1 MIKKVAAIGS
11 CLGVEEILSEKG
23 CAVEHVEQKDVLDFL
38 KKESVEAVIVDMDDT
53 AMVDM
58 VISGIRH
65 LYPALWITAISDNK
79 DDHQQSLALK
89 SGASNYIVKPVDET
103 NLSIGIEESAN
114 LEAPP
119 PFLAGSPQANVL
131 QAPQI
136 KHQML
141 DESKKTF
148 PGRFH
153 NAFFVTEYGK
163 LEVLRAERYN
173 KKLSIILI
181 HIRGFNNLKKKM
193 EKNELLAFLKELIKA
208 TMQALRNCDV
218 IGMVEDKKIV
228 AILPETDYFGSCI
241 AVRKMKK
248 AVENLTAKDQPHAS
262 IIFSNVSYP
271 KDGKGYGELLVAAD
285 KKVNEQEEGLW
296 LKLDFEG
303 KPFWEIIALLLG
315 GKGYEEKD
323 AVPFDIGKDL
333 SLPVFYL
340 DRLQEMIFQEIA
352 RDPKRRGILY
362 LGVRKI
368 LPNLPILKAIDT
380 IGTTST
386 KIFIVGEGAEEKK
399 WDMSKITP
407 IYLSDA
413 RLLETFFL
421 FFLGEDISYAVACK
435 ERWGEQYSCFHT
447 VDPYL
452 VEGLI
457 NKFQREYSLHE
468 QL

>member
-1 MIKKVAAIGS
+1 MIKRVVVIGS

-23 CAVEHVEQKDVLDFL
+23 CVVEHVEQKDVLDFL
-38 KKESVEAVIVDMDDT
+38 KKESVEAVVVDMDDT
-53 AMVDM
+53 TTANA
-58 VISGIRH
+58 VISDIRH
-65 LYPALWITAISDNK
+65 LYPGLWITAISGNK
-79 DDHQQSLALK
+79 DDHQHSLVLK
-89 SGASNYIVKPVDET
+89 SGASNYIVKPIDEA
-103 NLSIGIEESAN
+103 NLSIGMEEPTVS
-114 LEAPP
+114 EAPP
-119 PFLAGSPQANVL
+119 PSLGGSPQANVVS
-131 QAPQI
+131 APQI
-136 KHQML
+136 KHQIL
-141 DESKKTF
+141 DESKKVF

-173 KKLSIILI
+173 KKLSIILT
-181 HIRGFNNLKKKM
+181 HIGGLNNLKKKM
-193 EKNELLAFLKELIKA
+193 EKNELLAFLKELIK
-208 TMQALRNCDV
+208 TMMQTLRNCDV
-218 IGMVEDKKIV
+218 IGMVEDKKLV

-248 AVENLTAKDQPHAS
+248 AVENLTIKDQQHAS

-285 KKVNEQEEGLW
+285 KMVSEQEEGLW
-296 LKLDFEG
+296 LKLGFEG
-303 KPFWEIIALLLG
+303 KPFWEIISLLLSG
-315 GKGYEEKD
+315 EGYEEKD

-340 DRLQEMIFQEIA
+340 ERLQEMIFQEIT

-368 LPNLPILKAIDT
+368 LPNLPVLKVLDT
-380 IGTTST
+380 IGATST

-399 WDMSKITP
+399 WNLPNMTP

-421 FFLGEDISYAVACK
+421 FFLGEDVSYAVACK

-452 VEGLI
+452 IEGLI
-457 NKFQREYSLHE
+457 NKFQREYSLQE

>member
-1 MIKKVAAIGS
+1 MIKKVVVIGS

-23 CAVEHVEQKDVLDFL
+23 CVVEHVEQKDVLDFL
-38 KKESVEAVIVDMDDT
+38 KKESIEAVVVDMDDT
-53 AMVDM
+53 TMANA

-65 LYPALWITAISDNK
+65 LYPGLWITAISGNK
-79 DDHQQSLALK
+79 DDHQQSLVLK
-89 SGASNYIVKPVDET
+89 SGASNYIVKPIDEA
-103 NLSIGIEESAN
+103 NLSIGMEESTTS
-114 LEAPP
+114 EAPP
-119 PFLAGSPQANVL
+119 PSLGGSPQANVVS
-131 QAPQI
+131 APQI
-136 KHQML
+136 KHQIL
-141 DESKKTF
+141 DESKKVF

-163 LEVLRAERYN
+163 LEVLKAERYN
-173 KKLSIILI
+173 KKLSIILT
-181 HIRGFNNLKKKM
+181 HIGGLNNLKKKM
-193 EKNELLAFLKELIKA
+193 EKNELLAFLKELIKGM
-208 TMQALRNCDV
+208 MQALRNCDV
-218 IGMVEDKKIV
+218 VGMVEDKKLV

-241 AVRKMKK
+241 AVRKLKK
-248 AVENLTAKDQPHAS
+248 AVENLTTKDQPHAS

-271 KDGKGYGELLVAAD
+271 KDGKGYGELLAAAD
-285 KKVNEQEEGLW
+285 KMVNEQEEGLW
-296 LKLDFEG
+296 LKLGFEG
-303 KPFWEIIALLLG
+303 KPFWEIISLLLSG
-315 GKGYEEKD
+315 AGYEEKD

-333 SLPVFYL
+333 NLPAFYL
-340 DRLQEMIFQEIA
+340 DRLQEMIFQEIV

-368 LPNLPILKAIDT
+368 LPNLPVLKVLDT
-380 IGTTST
+380 IGATST
-386 KIFIVGEGAEEKK
+386 KIFIVGEGAGEKK
-399 WDMSKITP
+399 WSLPNMTP

-447 VDPYL
+447 VDQYL
-452 VEGLI
+452 IEGLI